1 MDAQAVSFH
10 TEQGLSIVQ
19 FLTQGH
25 DSFPYISAGKAMT
38 SNSLQ
43 VKELDQAGSVNRLL
57 VLNLSNQYVF
67 MMDGDILAGAKQNR
81 VINTSILLAPES
93 KTEIPVSC
101 VESGRWHHV
110 SPGFSSTDYAAPSSL
125 RMDKARQVR
134 MSLKEKKGFS
144 SDQGAI
150 WDMVSGYAAKS
161 QVWSET
167 SNLSDVYRR
176 RSTEFDAFIAGF
188 HCSEAANGLAVF
200 RGRRMLSLDA
210 FNRRE
215 VFQEYFSK
223 ILRGVALEV
232 HNVREQTGAIGEA
245 EAKYRTLEFFDN
257 FDVLPWEEYKA
268 VAAGIERRFD
278 TEKVTGFVLEEK
290 GQVIHLTALEADQ
303 QRSKRQRQDL
313 A

>member
-25 DSFPYISAGKAMT
+25 DSFPYVSAGRAMK
-38 SNSLQ
+38 SNHIQ
-43 VKELDQAGSVNRLL
+43 VKELDQAGNVNRLL
-57 VLNLSNQYVF
+57 VLNLSGQYVF

-81 VINTSILLAPES
+81 VVNTSILLAPES

-110 SPGFSSTDYAAPSSL
+110 SPGFSPTDYTAPSSL

-134 MSLKEKKGFS
+134 VSLKEKRGFT

-150 WDMVSGYAAKS
+150 WNMVSGYAEKS
-161 QVWSET
+161 KVQSPT
-167 SNLSDVYRR
+167 SNLSDVYQRK
-176 RSTEFDAFIAGF
+176 SAEFDAFVASF
-188 HCSEAANGLAVF
+188 QCSEAANGLAVF

-215 VFQEYFSK
+215 VFQEYFPK

-232 HNVREQTGAIGEA
+232 YNVREHAEAVGEA

-257 FDVLPWEEYKA
+257 FDALPWEQYRA
-268 VAAGIERRFD
+268 VAAGTERRFD
-278 TEKVTGFVLEEK
+278 NGKVTGFALEEN

-303 QRSKRQRQDL
+303 HRNKRPHQNP